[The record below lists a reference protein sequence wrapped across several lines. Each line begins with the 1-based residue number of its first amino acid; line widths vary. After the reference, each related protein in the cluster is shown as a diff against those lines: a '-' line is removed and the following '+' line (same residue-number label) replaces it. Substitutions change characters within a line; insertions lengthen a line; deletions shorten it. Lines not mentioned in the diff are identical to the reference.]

1 MCAVVWIKVHLELS
15 SQVEKVRE
23 RAENDHV
30 RLNCNC
36 LGARD
41 LDELQGENK
50 CYRSVKYSLSS
61 TRCFVLAQE
70 HY

>member
-1 MCAVVWIKVHLELS
+1 MCAVVWIKLHLELS

-41 LDELQGENK
+41 LDELQGEKKMLQK
-50 CYRSVKYSLSS
+50 CKIQPL
-61 TRCFVLAQE
+61 
-70 HY
+70 